1 MRLSSCSALAQPRAS
16 RRPHIAADR
25 RQPCRPAL
33 SFVVAVA
40 GRRGPTLPRSCLI
53 DAALTHRFQFD
64 PATAESNMRI
74 SFYSALAQAKELP
87 QGVLFLSFTVSPRV
101 SPSLRDSLYLTPTRL
116 LYVFPTQILGLC
128 IIC

>member
-16 RRPHIAADR
+16 RRPHIAADL
-25 RQPCRPAL
+25 RQPRRPAL
-33 SFVVAVA
+33 SCVVA

-87 QGVLFLSFTVSPRV
+87 QGVLLLSFTVSPRV
-101 SPSLRDSLYLTPTRL
+101 SLSLRDSLYLTPTQL
-116 LYVFPTQILGLC
+116 LYMFPTQLLC
-128 IIC
+128 LYIIW